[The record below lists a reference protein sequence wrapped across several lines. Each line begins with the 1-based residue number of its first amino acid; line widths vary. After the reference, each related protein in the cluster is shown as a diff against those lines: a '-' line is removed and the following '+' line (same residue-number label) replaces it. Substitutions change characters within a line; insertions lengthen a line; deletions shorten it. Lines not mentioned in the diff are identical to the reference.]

1 VPLYGG
7 IREFP
12 ERWTCVGPP
21 EHRSTPQKDQ
31 KALSKKRLWPP
42 RLLELRQSIAALKRD
57 ESERGA

>member
-12 ERWTCVGPP
+12 KCWTCVGPP
-21 EHRSTPQKDQ
+21 AQRSTPQKDQ
-31 KALSKKRLWPP
+31 KVLGTKRLEPP
-42 RLLELRQSIAALKRD
+42 RLLALRQSIAALKRD